1 MAKTKVEK
9 EVLAHVMTCYDMEEA
24 DAYEIY
30 KETHSLYHQLP
41 TLVDLG
47 FLRTIDKKLL
57 SSLMVMITESIEL
70 KDLNQ

>member
-1 MAKTKVEK
+1 MAKTKVGK
-9 EVLAHVMTCYDMEEA
+9 EVLAHVMTCYDMEEVDA
-24 DAYEIY
+24 DEIY

-57 SSLMVMITESIEL
+57 SSL
-70 KDLNQ
+70 